1 MTIIRVDVDT
11 QVGFSDP
18 EGKLFVPTGPA
29 VKQHIKA
36 LVSDATQR
44 GIPLIGSV
52 DSHAYDAWEFQEN
65 GGPFPAHCL
74 KGTADWL
81 KPEGTLPDRFRFVPM
96 SEGDLVIGENQAG
109 AGNRCYDTDLFV
121 SEALDGIGL
130 YFEKEVY
137 SAFANPNAE
146 ALIKGLVDRLEGP
159 DGVEFQV
166 FGYCTGGFCVD
177 EFCLGLIQRGYRV
190 SLILDATAAI
200 DTPDNNLDGLKHSAE
215 TLAAAGVTIIN
226 TATAL
231 ASAA

>member
-18 EGKLFVPTGPA
+18 NGKLFVPTAPT

-36 LVSDATQR
+36 LLSDATRR
-44 GIPLIGSV
+44 GLPLIGSV

-81 KPEGTLPDRFRFVPM
+81 KPEGTLPDRFRFIPM
-96 SEGDLVIGENQAG
+96 SEGGLVVGEDRAG
-109 AGNRCYDTDLFV
+109 SGNRRYDTDLFV
-121 SEALDGIGL
+121 SEALDGVGL

-137 SAFANPNAE
+137 SAFPNPNAE
-146 ALIKGLVDRLEGP
+146 AFIEALVNRLHGP
-159 DGVEFQV
+159 SEVEFQV

-177 EFCLGLIQRGYRV
+177 EFCLGLIERGYQV
-190 SLILDATAAI
+190 SLIMDATAAI
-200 DTPDNNLDGLKHSAE
+200 DTPDNKLDGLKHSAE
-215 TLAAAGVTIIN
+215 TLAAAGVRIIN

-231 ASAA
+231 ANAA